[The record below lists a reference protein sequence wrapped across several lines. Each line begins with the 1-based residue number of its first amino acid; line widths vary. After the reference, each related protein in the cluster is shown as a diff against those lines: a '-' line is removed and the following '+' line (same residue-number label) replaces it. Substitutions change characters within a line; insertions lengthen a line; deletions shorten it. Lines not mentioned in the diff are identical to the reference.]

1 MGTILQ
7 DLRYALRLLRKSP
20 VFTVIAAVTVSLG
33 IGATATIFSVV
44 NSVLFKPAPGIR
56 EPGEIVRVQRVAED
70 GSSDNNHSYANYLA
84 YRDGD
89 TGLEDLAA
97 LAMMHVAVTGAE
109 ESEAVF
115 SGFVSHEFFR
125 VMGVRPALGRFFTF
139 EEDQPSDPRLVVV
152 LSHGTWMRRYGGDP
166 SVLGRTITL
175 NGRPFTVIGVTEE
188 GFRGPVAVLELGF
201 WLPLPAALMV
211 RRSIDLESR
220 ADTWIDAMGRRAP
233 GVTTERVSAA
243 MNVISANL
251 RSEFPEGNPDYGVSV
266 EAYAPISRRAFGA
279 GLAFSMLLFV
289 VSGTVLLIAC
299 LNVGSMLLARVSK
312 RSKEM
317 AMRLALGA
325 GRMRVIRQ
333 LLIENIVLFS
343 LGGVGGV
350 IIAVYVTR
358 LLSSF
363 QLPFDVPLVLDFTPD
378 MRVLVFALVI
388 AGLTGMIFGLAPALQ
403 VTRQNLHSTLKQEH
417 GTGMGRRSRLR
428 STFVVAQVA
437 GSALLLIGA
446 GLFARGLARA
456 HAVDLGFEPDN
467 VHALSTELEF
477 FGYDQESAPRF
488 YEDLSERAARLP
500 GVESVALIDFPPVT
514 IGGYDTEYTLGGG
527 EIAAESERPRT
538 DLSRVTGAYFETFGI
553 PLLQGRSFSD
563 ADRGGSTPVA
573 IVNETFADR
582 NWPGEDPV
590 GKRVSLGSLNDAE
603 VEVIGVARSAKYRSL
618 TETPRSMVYV
628 PYAQWP
634 TTSMILLARVGPGAT
649 AVAGPLREIVHDIDP
664 VVGIDASVAYR
675 DFMGIA
681 LLPGRA
687 AALFS
692 TVFGFVGLLMAS
704 LGLYGVLA
712 YTVAQRTREIGIR
725 IALGAAPQRVRIFV
739 LQDGLKLA
747 GVGLAI
753 GFVIAF
759 AVTRLLRGLLYG
771 LSPMDPVTFGGI
783 GLVLLVVAVMA
794 SFVPALR
801 ATRVSPVDALRS
813 E

>member
-7 DLRYALRLLRKSP
+7 DFRYALRLLRKSP
-20 VFTVIAAVTVSLG
+20 AFTIIAAVTVALG

-44 NSVLFKPAPGIR
+44 NSVLFKAAPGIR

-70 GSSDNNHSYANYLA
+70 GSSDNNLSYPNYIA

-97 LAMMHVAVTGAE
+97 LAMMHVAVTGTD
-109 ESEAVF
+109 ESEVVF

-125 VMGVRPALGRFFTF
+125 VLGVRPALGRFFLP
-139 EEDQPSDPRLVVV
+139 EEDRPLDARTVVV

-166 SVLGRTITL
+166 SILGQTITL
-175 NGRPFTVIGVTEE
+175 NGRPFTVVGVTEE

-201 WLPLPAALMV
+201 WLPLPVALMV
-211 RRSIDLESR
+211 RSGIDLESR

-251 RSEFPEGNPDYGVSV
+251 RSVYPEANPDYGVSV
-266 EAYAPISRRAFGA
+266 ETYAPISRRAFGA

-312 RSKEM
+312 RGKEM

-325 GRMRVIRQ
+325 GRMRLIRQ
-333 LLIENIVLFS
+333 LLIENIVLFGF
-343 LGGVGGV
+343 GGVGGV
-350 IIAVYVTR
+350 LIAVYVTR

-378 MRVLVFALVI
+378 LRVLVFALVV
-388 AGLTGMIFGLAPALQ
+388 AGLTGMVFGLAPALQ
-403 VTRQNLHSTLKQEH
+403 VTRQDLHSTLKQEH

-428 STFVVAQVA
+428 SAFVVAQVA

-456 HAVDLGFEPDN
+456 HSVDLGFEPDN

-477 FGYDQESAPRF
+477 FGYDEESAPQF
-488 YEDLSERAARLP
+488 YEDLSASAARLP

-514 IGGYDTEYTLGGG
+514 IGGYDTEYTPGGG
-527 EIAAESERPRT
+527 ESITEGDRPRT
-538 DLSRVTGAYFETFGI
+538 GLSRVTGPYFETFGI

-563 ADRGGSTPVA
+563 ADREGSTPVA

-582 NWPGEDPV
+582 NWPGEEPV
-590 GKRVSLGSLNDAE
+590 GRRVRLAALDDVE
-603 VEVIGVARSAKYRSL
+603 VEVVGVARSAKYRSL
-618 TETPRSMVYV
+618 TESPRSMVYV

-634 TTSMILLARVGPGAT
+634 STSMILLARVNPSAT
-649 AVAGPLREIVHDIDP
+649 ALAGPLREIVHDIDP
-664 VVGIDASVAYR
+664 IVGIDASLAYR
-675 DFMGIA
+675 DLMGIA

-687 AALFS
+687 AALFA
-692 TVFGFVGLLMAS
+692 TAFGVVGLLMAA

-712 YTVAQRTREIGIR
+712 YTVSQRTREIGIR
-725 IALGAAPQRVRIFV
+725 IALGAAPQRVRVFV
-739 LQDGLKLA
+739 LRDGLRLS
-747 GVGLAI
+747 GIGLAI
-753 GFVIAF
+753 GFAIAF
-759 AVTRLLRGLLYG
+759 AATRLLRGLLYG
-771 LSPMDPVTFGGI
+771 LSPVDPVTFGGI
-783 GLVLLVVAVMA
+783 GLVLLGVAVMA
-794 SFVPALR
+794 SFIPALR
-801 ATRVSPVDALRS
+801 ATRVSPVEALRS